1 MATPLSPELYWLTA
15 TALLTAIL
23 WVPYIVQL
31 IAQMGVMTAT
41 MDPYHETPHE
51 ARWAQRAKR
60 AHANAVEN
68 LAVLAPLAIA
78 VHVTGAG
85 TPLTAAACATYF
97 AARVVHYF
105 VYVLAIPLLRTISF
119 TVGLACQ
126 VILAARLL
134 GWIG

>member
-1 MATPLSPELYWLTA
+1 MTATLSPELYWLTA

-51 ARWAQRAKR
+51 ARWAQRA
-60 AHANAVEN
+60 NAVEN

-78 VHVTGAG
+78 VHVTGGG

-119 TVGLACQ
+119 AVGLTCQ

-134 GWIG
+134 GWLG